1 MLRVTGGIDEP
12 WKWMRSRGAHTYRST
27 YDISDKPESF
37 IEIFRKQF
45 DKFENSS
52 FDCYND
58 LDMLTVGMNG
68 KGYVAQMSAAQKK
81 EYLMQF
87 VMWAYFGSPLIIGA
101 DVRNIDEDS
110 KNILLNKEIISINQD
125 PETDRR
131 LGVQII
137 AITGTDF
144 ASCLPTMNWRFLR
157 LICILRA
164 IIYFVC
170 IR

>member
-1 MLRVTGGIDEP
+1 
-12 WKWMRSRGAHTYRST
+12 
-27 YDISDKPESF
+27 
-37 IEIFRKQF
+37 
-45 DKFENSS
+45 
-52 FDCYND
+52 
-58 LDMLTVGMNG
+58 
-68 KGYVAQMSAAQKK
+68 
-81 EYLMQF
+81 MQF

-137 AITGTDF
+137 MITGTDF

-157 LICILRA
+157 LICI
-164 IIYFVC
+164 
-170 IR
+170 